1 MEMNEDLFLGKGE
14 RKIYLNFLT
23 AVVFLLLT
31 VCLIFWD
38 IG

>member
-1 MEMNEDLFLGKGE
+1 MGINEDLFLGEGE
-14 RKIYLNFLT
+14 TKIFLNFLI

-38 IG
+38 VG